1 MIRPPRKDKSKAVK
15 VSSVDAIPLKI
26 PFTHGGPSIAWAG
39 NDWQALDIVLVR
51 LETDAGLV
59 GWGEAFS
66 YNCRWAVVAMIEDVA
81 GPMVLGKQL
90 SDREQ
95 VIQELQVQMHL
106 WGRYGISMFAISGID
121 IALWD
126 LAGKAAEQSLG
137 QLLGGDKKK
146 LPAYASLLKY
156 HDPEIV
162 AEQTAHAMA
171 NGYGLIKLH
180 ESTPEPVKAARE
192 TAGAEVPIMLDVNC
206 AWSVSEA
213 RHMIPQLG
221 DCNLHWLEEPVWPPE
236 NFAALAAL
244 RADYNIPIAAGENA
258 CTHWQFESMF
268 DSGAVDFAQ
277 PSVTKVGGVTE
288 FLKVDEAARKR
299 QVSVAPHSPYFGPG
313 LLATAQ
319 LISAMTGDIPIERF
333 YMEPQA
339 SLYGAAIDP
348 VDGEF
353 RVPEGP
359 GLGLD
364 PDLDVIREYRI
375 ND

>member
-1 MIRPPRKDKSKAVK
+1 MCIRDS
-15 VSSVDAIPLKI
+15 
-26 PFTHGGPSIAWAG
+26 
-39 NDWQALDIVLVR
+39 
-51 LETDAGLV
+51 
-59 GWGEAFS
+59 
-66 YNCRWAVVAMIEDVA
+66 
-81 GPMVLGKQL
+81 
-90 SDREQ
+90 
-95 VIQELQVQMHL
+95 
-106 WGRYGISMFAISGID
+106 
-121 IALWD
+121 
-126 LAGKAAEQSLG
+126 
-137 QLLGGDKKK
+137 
-146 LPAYASLLKY
+146 
-156 HDPEIV
+156 
-162 AEQTAHAMA
+162 
-171 NGYGLIKLH
+171 
-180 ESTPEPVKAARE
+180 
-192 TAGAEVPIMLDVNC
+192 
-206 AWSVSEA
+206 
-213 RHMIPQLG
+213 
-221 DCNLHWLEEPVWPPE
+221 
-236 NFAALAAL
+236 FAALAAL

-313 LLATAQ
+313 FLATAQ

-364 PDLDVIREYRI
+364 PDPDVIREYRI